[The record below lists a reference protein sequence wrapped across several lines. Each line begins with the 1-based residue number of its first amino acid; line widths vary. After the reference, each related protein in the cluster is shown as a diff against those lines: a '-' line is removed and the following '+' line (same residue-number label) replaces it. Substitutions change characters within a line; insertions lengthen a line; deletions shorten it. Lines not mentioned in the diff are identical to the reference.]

1 MREFAP
7 PGKTIKDEWQE
18 PAGQRTLSKMYRL
31 AGMGELLDGVAHNL
45 NTPLSAVVARA
56 EMLRDR
62 LQGIKQETQN
72 SAGDDAL
79 ISKLDKCIRD
89 AEVIVTNALKLS
101 DKIKNMMNK
110 RLREDEDAIQ
120 MISLNHLIR
129 EELQF
134 LEADMKFKH
143 EITKTCSLDESLPAV
158 KGVYHHFSQSIVQI
172 IRNIVDSFAGA
183 DKKELT
189 ITSRRDDSAI
199 HLEFRDTGLDPGNSC
214 KDSCAT
220 RLENVTE
227 LLKPYGAILTVVRS
241 PNNNLHTI
249 SIPCAP
255 AG

>member
-1 MREFAP
+1 
-7 PGKTIKDEWQE
+7 
-18 PAGQRTLSKMYRL
+18 
-31 AGMGELLDGVAHNL
+31 
-45 NTPLSAVVARA
+45 
-56 EMLRDR
+56 MLRDR
-62 LQGIKQETQN
+62 LQGLRQENQQGV
-72 SAGDDAL
+72 ADDAL
-79 ISKLDKCIRD
+79 ISRLDKCIRD

-101 DKIKNMMNK
+101 DNIKNMMNK
-110 RLREDEDAIQ
+110 RLHEDEDAPQ
-120 MISLNHLIR
+120 MISINQLIR

-143 EITKTCSLDESLPAV
+143 EITKTCALDESLPAV

-172 IRNIVDSFAGA
+172 IRNILDSLKSA

-189 ITSRRDDSAI
+189 ITSKRDGSAI
-199 HLEFRDTGLDPGNSC
+199 HLEFRDSGLDRGNSC
-214 KDSCAT
+214 NDSCAV

-249 SIPCAP
+249 SIPCVP

>member
-7 PGKTIKDEWQE
+7 PGKTIRDEWQE
-18 PAGQRTLSKMYRL
+18 PAGQKALSKMYRL
-31 AGMGELLDGVAHNL
+31 AGMGELLDGLAHNL

-62 LQGIKQETQN
+62 LQGIKQETQTG
-72 SAGDDAL
+72 AADDAL
-79 ISKLDKCIRD
+79 LSKLDKSIRD

-101 DKIKNMMNK
+101 DNIKNMMNK
-110 RLREDEDAIQ
+110 RLHEDDDAPQ
-120 MISLNHLIR
+120 MISLNQLIR
-129 EELQF
+129 EDFQF

-158 KGVYHHFSQSIVQI
+158 KGVYYHFSQSIIQI
-172 IRNIVDSFAGA
+172 IRNIMDSLNGA

-189 ITSRRDDSAI
+189 ITSRRQDSAI
-199 HLEFRDTGLDPGNSC
+199 HLEFRDTGLDIGNAC
-214 KDSCAT
+214 KDACAR
-220 RLENVTE
+220 RLENVAE
-227 LLKPYGAILTVVRS
+227 LLKPYGATLTVVRS

-249 SIPCAP
+249 SIPRVP